1 MSTDATH
8 YGFKKITFENWL
20 SPDVPIIF
28 PGITPELW
36 IPEVLK
42 PQLGADVPEQ
52 ICALFEAARAMFV
65 YGYLFYPLLT
75 LAGQQCQRVA
85 EAAVCAKCRA
95 IGLPQKTSR
104 TGKKRPRDFKFSENI
119 DRLIANG
126 IISKKDERRWTATRN
141 LRNMGSHPSF
151 QEIIPPG
158 MALGVLLSAAE
169 LINGIFPANSSAPT

>member
-1 MSTDATH
+1 MTDDHVH

-20 SPDVPIIF
+20 TPDVPIIF

-42 PQLGADVPEQ
+42 PQLRAEIPEQ
-52 ICALFEAARAMFV
+52 IRALFEGARAMFI

-75 LAGQQCQRVA
+75 LAGQQCHRVT
-85 EAAVCAKCRA
+85 EAAVTAKCQA
-95 IGLPQKTSR
+95 LGLPQKTLATR
-104 TGKKRPRDFKFSENI
+104 KKRPRDYRFSENI

-126 IISKKDERRWTATRN
+126 VIHQKDERRWEATRN
-141 LRNMGSHPSF
+141 LRNMGSHPSY

-158 MALGVLLSAAE
+158 MALGVLISTAE
-169 LINGIFPANSSAPT
+169 LINSLFPPVEQGA